1 MKLEE
6 NSKSVNFV
14 VKTLDCSL
22 RNTNVKGMIVI
33 NIILDVEEQF
43 VKIVLVIMVLYFQ
56 KEDFQ
61 SNHIESVI
69 IAKMKVIQ

>member
-1 MKLEE
+1 
-6 NSKSVNFV
+6 
-14 VKTLDCSL
+14 
-22 RNTNVKGMIVI
+22 MIVI

-43 VKIVLVIMVLYFQ
+43 VKIVLVIMVLYYQ